1 MIATVKREKAEIGLF
16 ITLAEPTHPMRTEA
30 VSVGFYESPIGK
42 SYPKIQ
48 ILTIEGLLNGIARAD
63 FPDLTGG
70 TLTFK
75 KAQRGE
81 DEKRAGGMF

>member
-1 MIATVKREKAEIGLF
+1 MNKLYFGDNLVIL
-16 ITLAEPTHPMRTEA
+16 
-30 VSVGFYESPIGK
+30 
-42 SYPKIQ
+42 Q

-75 KAQRGE
+75 KA
-81 DEKRAGGMF
+81 